1 MVNAYQVE
9 VVRRAIYCVLFSFS
23 TTESIKPNF
32 LASSAVIKLSLSKAS
47 DISSTDL
54 PVCLE

>member
-1 MVNAYQVE
+1 MLIKLKLYIKLYLV
-9 VVRRAIYCVLFSFS
+9 IYFLFS

-47 DISSTDL
+47 EISLTDF